1 MITHEIKEKFS
12 IKNIKQF
19 EKMLEEINKE
29 SVLVY
34 NDSDF
39 DQYCLYI
46 LRDWNNRKLFLN
58 EANKGESFFS
68 YLKRFFGKLNSYSSA
83 IIDFFYLILKV
94 KKEKHQKET
103 WWGDVLSLFYTFGVN
118 AIPVV
123 VLMNF
128 SLGVVLALQGA
139 HQLKAFGAELFS
151 VDLVTVSFFKEIGV
165 LLSAI
170 LLAARSGGSST
181 SKIGMM
187 KVYEEWDAI
196 KVSGI
201 DPNVFLLKTRILAF
215 AFAMPLLA
223 YVANFSGIFGGF
235 IALKFLIGIDNNMFF
250 NMAFSNFTYA
260 IFFAALW
267 KAPLFGL
274 IIGFISCFEGQ
285 KVKNSAEEV
294 AKASTK
300 GVVYSIVCVI
310 LFDTFFNVF
319 FTGIL

>member
-1 MITHEIKEKFS
+1 MMTHKIEGKFS
-12 IKNIKQF
+12 VKNIKQF
-19 EKMLEEINKE
+19 ERVLDQIDKNA
-29 SVLVY
+29 VLVY
-34 NDSDF
+34 NESDF

-46 LRDWNNRKLFLN
+46 LKDWNNKKLFVKKVN
-58 EANKGESFFS
+58 ENEKFS
-68 YLKRFFGKLNSYSSA
+68 YYLKKFFGKGSLYLSSL
-83 IIDFFYLILKV
+83 IDFFYDILRL

-103 WWGDVLSLFYTFGVN
+103 WWSDVLSLFYSFGIN

-128 SLGVVLALQGA
+128 SLGVVLAIQGA
-139 HQLKAFGAELFS
+139 VQLKSFGAELFS

-201 DPNVFLLKTRILAF
+201 NPNVFLLKTRILAF

-223 YVANFSGIFGGF
+223 YIANFAGIFGGF
-235 IALKFLIGIDNNMFF
+235 IALKFLIGIDNHLFF
-250 NMAFSNFTYA
+250 SMAFSNFTYS

-267 KAPLFGL
+267 KGPCFGL
-274 IIGFISCFEGQ
+274 VIGLISCFEGQ
-285 KVKNSAEEV
+285 KVKVSAEEV

-310 LFDTFFNVF
+310 LLDTFFNVL
-319 FTGIL
+319 FTGIS